1 MNDSMLKGLNEQ
13 IHRELES
20 AYVYLAMAAH
30 FEAAALPGFG
40 SWMRKQS
47 QEEMGHAMRLFNH
60 ILDRGGRVHLEGI
73 SGPGSD
79 FGSPLEVF
87 QTALKHEEEVTA
99 SIHELYKAA
108 VEEGD
113 FPAQVE
119 LHWFI
124 TEQVEEEKTA
134 GDIVE
139 KLRRAGDS
147 DAALLFLDQQMG
159 SRGGE

>member
-1 MNDSMLKGLNEQ
+1 MNESISKGLNEQ
-13 IHRELES
+13 IHMELDS

-30 FEAAALPGFG
+30 FEASALPGFG

-47 QEEMGHAMRLFNH
+47 QEEMSHAMRLFDH
-60 ILDRGGRVHLEGI
+60 VLDRGGRIHLEAL
-73 SGPGSD
+73 SQPQSD

-87 QTALKHEEEVTA
+87 QAALEHEQQVTA
-99 SIHELYKAA
+99 SIHELYRLA
-108 VEEGD
+108 VDESD

-124 TEQVEEEKTA
+124 NEQVEEEKTA

-139 KLRRAGDS
+139 KLRRAGSS

-159 SRGGE
+159 ARGAK